1 MEINL
6 DMKYNDDFLQNR
18 FLISLFGQRTAEL
31 YVSQNTHFFIFRK
44 ISIRVGV
51 LRKSK
56 VGGASPLIFFK
67 FCMNLRKYVFQKYV
81 KYDDRRASELSRSAW

>member
-1 MEINL
+1 MKINFGV
-6 DMKYNDDFLQNR
+6 KSNDDLQQNVIKLAFLVNARPIFLR
-18 FLISLFGQRTAEL
+18 FFGT
-31 YVSQNTHFFIFRK
+31 FFNFSK
-44 ISIRVGV
+44 KSIRVSV

-67 FCMNLRKYVFQKYV
+67 FCMNLRKYVFEKYV